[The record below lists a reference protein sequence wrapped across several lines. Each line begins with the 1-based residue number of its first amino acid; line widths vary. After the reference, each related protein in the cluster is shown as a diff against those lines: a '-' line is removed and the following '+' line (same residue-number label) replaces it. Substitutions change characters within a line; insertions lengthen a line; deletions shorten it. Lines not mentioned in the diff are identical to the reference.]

1 MATAYLAPVLLLFL
15 WCSGVRSV
23 SEGED
28 VEILKSIQDD
38 LASYE
43 AALQQK
49 DQELAE
55 FHAMSQI
62 REDEF
67 SSDIARLEQENESLQ
82 RQIDG
87 LEKGMHNQ
95 AEKIRICK
103 ERLNDAQRETQARN
117 NRIVELEDKIISL
130 QRHEEL

>member
-1 MATAYLAPVLLLFL
+1 MANSHLASIILFFLL
-15 WCSGVRSV
+15 CCGVRSTD
-23 SEGED
+23 EGED
-28 VEILKSIQDD
+28 VKILRSIQDD

-55 FHAMSQI
+55 FQAIAQV

-67 SSDIARLEQENESLQ
+67 SSDIARLEQQNESLQ